1 MEVRITEDY
10 EEMSDA
16 AAEMVLHQIRRKP
29 DSVLGLTAGSSPQ
42 EASSGRW

>member
-29 DSVLGLTAGSSPQ
+29 ESVLGLTAGS
-42 EASSGRW
+42 